1 MHKTC
6 GHRQHKK
13 SWVKSTLLENVMWM
27 SPKIF
32 LVMQH
37 LWQSQWGIGQR
48 GVPPSLAPPTR
59 RLFRLWLWP
68 PPMLSWP
75 GGGWVWGPETAVLSE
90 KSINY
95 FKHYSLLCSVVSFL
109 VPRERVPRP
118 NCIIKCKLWLWKEYD
133 FMFYTLSSRPL
144 LYTFLSER
152 KKMFS
157 ATRINNLT

>member
-1 MHKTC
+1 MATDSKKELSKINPFRKCHVNESKNISRHATFVTEPMRDWPEGSHSLPRSTYQKTLPPL
-6 GHRQHKK
+6 
-13 SWVKSTLLENVMWM
+13 TLTTSNVIVTRGRLGLGAGNCRFVG
-27 SPKIF
+27 KIYK
-32 LVMQH
+32 
-37 LWQSQWGIGQR
+37 
-48 GVPPSLAPPTR
+48 
-59 RLFRLWLWP
+59 LFQTLFT
-68 PPMLSWP
+68 
-75 GGGWVWGPETAVLSE
+75 V
-90 KSINY
+90 
-95 FKHYSLLCSVVSFL
+95 LCSVVSFL

>member
-1 MHKTC
+1 MWPQTA
-6 GHRQHKK
+6 KK

-37 LWQSQWGIGQR
+37 LWQSQWGIGRR
-48 GVPPSLAPPTR
+48 GVPRSTYQKTLPPLTVTTSDVIVTR
-59 RLFRLWLWP
+59 GRLGLGAGNCRFVGKIYKLFQTLFT
-68 PPMLSWP
+68 
-75 GGGWVWGPETAVLSE
+75 V
-90 KSINY
+90 
-95 FKHYSLLCSVVSFL
+95 LCSVGSFL

>member
-1 MHKTC
+1 MWPQTA
-6 GHRQHKK
+6 KK

-37 LWQSQWGIGQR
+37 LWQSQWGIGRR
-48 GVPPSLAPPTR
+48 GVPRSTYQKTLPPLTVTVTTSDVIVTR
-59 RLFRLWLWP
+59 GRLGLGAGNCRFVGKIYKLFQTLFT
-68 PPMLSWP
+68 
-75 GGGWVWGPETAVLSE
+75 V
-90 KSINY
+90 
-95 FKHYSLLCSVVSFL
+95 LCSVVSFL

-118 NCIIKCKLWLWKEYD
+118 NCIIKCKLRLKRIWLYV
-133 FMFYTLSSRPL
+133 
-144 LYTFLSER
+144 LYSLHDLYSLLSER